1 MVFASWVGDSSAPM
15 FAEGKQGFP
24 SQGYSTYFSKM
35 PHEFLFLAKYTRLV
49 Y

>member
-35 PHEFLFLAKYTRLV
+35 PHMSFYFWPNTLG
-49 Y
+49 